1 MDGDTTS
8 SFQIF
13 VIIGADSLAANFRH
27 LGGTN
32 LDRLYGL
39 LSVRSRWCAGHEI
52 LWPRDRCLLRRKLK

>member
-1 MDGDTTS
+1 MDDDTTS

-32 LDRLYGL
+32 WDCLHGL
-39 LSVRSRWCAGHEI
+39 LSVRFRWCAGHEI
-52 LWPRDRCLLRRKLK
+52 LWP